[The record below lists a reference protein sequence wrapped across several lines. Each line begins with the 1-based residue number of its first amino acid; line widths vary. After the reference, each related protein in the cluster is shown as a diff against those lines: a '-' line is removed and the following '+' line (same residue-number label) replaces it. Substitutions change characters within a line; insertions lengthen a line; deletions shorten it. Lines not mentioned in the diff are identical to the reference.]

1 MQRLIFY
8 FLKKNLVHLLN
19 RMTIKETIET
29 NRPTLSKNSVRVY
42 CSLISSLAKSLNVTL
57 DSAEH
62 IKEHIKSI
70 LDHLKDMDKRK
81 RKTILASLIVVLGD
95 KDKKVVETL
104 RGHMMKDIR
113 ATEEEDKNQEM
124 THKEK
129 ENWISWNEVEKVYDN
144 LKKEVTPLLR
154 MDKLTKR
161 QFTRLQDFVLLSMLT
176 MIPPRRSLDMCELKI
191 RNGDK
196 DNNYVDFKK
205 SKIHWNVYKTAK
217 KYNEQVSDIPKDLM
231 TILKNWL
238 KKNPNDYMF
247 VANDLKT
254 KLSPPQITNRLNSIF
269 GKHISVNMLRKIFIT
284 DNVLQNVPALKKL
297 EETAAQMGHTLE
309 TAMQKYK
316 KVDAPEVEKEEE
328 VLEKKPKT
336 RKSKN

>member
-1 MQRLIFY
+1 
-8 FLKKNLVHLLN
+8 
-19 RMTIKETIET
+19 MTIKETIEH
-29 NRPTLSKNSVRVY
+29 NRPSLSKNSVRVY
-42 CSLISSLAKSLNVTL
+42 CSLIASLAKSLNITL
-57 DSAEH
+57 DSAEDIKTH
-62 IKEHIKSI
+62 IKAI
-70 LDHLKDMDKRK
+70 LDHLKDMDKRR

-95 KDKKVVETL
+95 HDKKVVETL

-113 ATEEEDKNQEM
+113 ATEDEDKNQEM
-124 THKEK
+124 TTKEK
-129 ENWISWNEVEKVYDN
+129 DNWISWDEVMKVYEN

-154 MDKLTKR
+154 MDKLNKR

-191 RNGDK
+191 RNGSK
-196 DNNYVDFKK
+196 DSNYVDFKK
-205 SKIHWNVYKTAK
+205 NQIHYNVYKTAK
-217 KYNEQVSDIPKDLM
+217 KYNEQVINAPKELM
-231 TILKNWL
+231 VILKNWL

-247 VANDLKT
+247 VANDLTT

-316 KVDAPEVEKEEE
+316 KVDAPEVEKEEVE
-328 VLEKKPKT
+328 VTKKRKPK
-336 RKSKN
+336 K